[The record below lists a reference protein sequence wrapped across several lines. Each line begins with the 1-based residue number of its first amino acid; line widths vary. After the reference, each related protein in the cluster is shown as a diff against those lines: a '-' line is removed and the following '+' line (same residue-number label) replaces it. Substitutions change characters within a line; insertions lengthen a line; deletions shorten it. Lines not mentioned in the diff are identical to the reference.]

1 MVYWCRLRK
10 VASVAGRRYFSSLG
24 GRREQHHRMTLDDA
38 IARYSGYRKYI
49 IVRHPLQR
57 VVSGFFEVQRI
68 HDPEGKMR
76 NFTHALRDYI
86 LNEVFD
92 PHWMEFYDACR
103 PCEFKYDAVLKAETL
118 ETDIEALKWKFQL
131 GLDKEFPMSHLSAN
145 PDFHIANHTKYDAI
159 LRDLERTEPELFR
172 DLLCKYDVD
181 MKMFGYQWKEHS
193 SVCVSG
199 PGGCC

>member
-1 MVYWCRLRK
+1 M
-10 VASVAGRRYFSSLG
+10 AGRKYFASLG
-24 GRREQHHRMTLDDA
+24 DRNEQYVSLYLEDA
-38 IARYSGYRKYI
+38 IRKHSDYRKYI

-57 VVSGFFEVQRI
+57 VVSGFFEVQKK
-68 HDPEGKMR
+68 HDPEGKIK
-76 NFTHALRDYI
+76 NFTQALRDYI
-86 LNEVFD
+86 LNEVFN
-92 PHWMEFYDACR
+92 PHWMEFYDACH
-103 PCEFKYDAVLKAETL
+103 PCDVKYDAVLKAETL
-118 ETDIEALKWKFQL
+118 ETDIEALNRKFQL
-131 GLDKEFPMSHLSAN
+131 GSDKEFPMFHLSAN
-145 PDFHIANHTKYDAI
+145 PDFHNANHTKYDAI